1 VSTRSLPDDAFSGGL
16 PKEIGRPA
24 NAALVALGVTTLAQ
38 VAEMTE
44 QELLAIHGVGPKA
57 VAVLAAELEHAGL
70 GFAG

>member
-1 VSTRSLPDDAFSGGL
+1 
-16 PKEIGRPA
+16 
-24 NAALVALGVTTLAQ
+24 LVALGVTTLAQ

-57 VAVLAAELEHAGL
+57 VAVLAAELERAGL